1 MGRTGYDLSL
11 MRDALAALEQLDIE
25 GRYQGLRKE
34 MREAT
39 DPWLEIQE
47 GRGLYPPYIEK
58 DPVAA
63 MKVAAERGLKLLTEF
78 WTSGKTRELHVLHY
92 WVKA

>member
-11 MRDALAALEQLDIE
+11 IRDALTALDALDPE
-25 GRYQGLRKE
+25 GRYLGLREE

-63 MKVAAERGLKLLTEF
+63 MKVAADRGLKLLTEF
-78 WTSGKTRELHVLHY
+78 WTERRGGELQVLHY